1 MAICANCGEDNP
13 PGRIFCKKC
22 GHKIQQSGPPDPTD
36 PDVLQERIKELEAK
50 LLSRQHEINK
60 LNDDLT
66 SVTNEK
72 NAFEKNHPQLAIIL
86 HQLEEKDRALQEA
99 IREVERLRK
108 LLPLSVPPP
117 VPSKAHLVLQS
128 HPIPDPALCI
138 NFEDQQPSLDL
149 LTTGFR
155 IRANLERRS
164 DGCVGLVIH
173 PGATIN
179 VKMPGD
185 IRWRRLDN
193 STPMDTQPGMILFD
207 PKGAANAR
215 LESSN

>member
-1 MAICANCGEDNP
+1 MTICANCGEENP

-22 GHKIQQSGPPDPTD
+22 SNKLKQNGIVDPPDSED
-36 PDVLQERIKELEAK
+36 LQERIKELEAK
-50 LLSRQHEINK
+50 LLARQQEINK

-72 NAFEKNHPQLAIIL
+72 NVFEKNHPQLAIIL

-108 LLPLSVPPP
+108 LLPLPVPPP
-117 VPSKAHLVLQS
+117 APSKAHLVLQS
-128 HPIPDPALCI
+128 HPIPDPALSI
-138 NFEDQQPSLDL
+138 SFEDQQPSLDL
-149 LTTGFR
+149 STTGFR

-164 DGCVGLVIH
+164 DGSVNLVIH
-173 PGATIN
+173 PGATVN
-179 VKMPGD
+179 VKMPGET
-185 IRWRRLDN
+185 RWRRLDN
-193 STPMDTQPGMILFD
+193 SAHVDTQPGMVLFD

-215 LESSN
+215 LESIG

>member
-13 PGRIFCKKC
+13 PGKMFCKKC
-22 GHKIQQSGPPDPTD
+22 GNRIKQSAPTDPTD
-36 PDVLQERIKELEAK
+36 SDVLQERIKELEAK
-50 LLSRQHEINK
+50 LLERQQEINK

-72 NAFEKNHPQLAIIL
+72 NVFEKNHPQLAIIL
-86 HQLEEKDRALQEA
+86 HQLEEKDGALQEA

-108 LLPLSVPPP
+108 LLPLPVPPP
-117 VPSKAHLVLQS
+117 APSKSHLVLQS
-128 HPIPDPALCI
+128 HPIPDPVLCLT
-138 NFEDQQPSLDL
+138 FEEQQPSLDL
-149 LTTGFR
+149 STTGFR

-164 DGCVGLVIH
+164 DGSVGLVIH

-179 VKMPGD
+179 VKMPGE

-193 STPMDTQPGMILFD
+193 SARVDTQPGMVLFD

-215 LESSN
+215 LESSS

>member
-1 MAICANCGEDNP
+1 MAICTNCGQDNP

-22 GHKIQQSGPPDPTD
+22 GNKIQQSAPTDSTD
-36 PDVLQERIKELEAK
+36 PDVLQEKIKELEAK
-50 LLSRQHEINK
+50 LLSRQQEINK

-72 NAFEKNHPQLAIIL
+72 NVFEKNHPQLAIIL

-108 LLPLSVPPP
+108 LLPLPVPPP
-117 VPSKAHLVLQS
+117 APSKAHLLLQS
-128 HPIPDPALCI
+128 HPIPDPVLCI
-138 NFEDQQPSLDL
+138 SFEDQQRLLDL
-149 LTTGFR
+149 STTGFR
-155 IRANLERRS
+155 IRANLERRA
-164 DGCVGLVIH
+164 DGSVGLVIH

-179 VKMPGD
+179 VKMPGE

-193 STPMDTQPGMILFD
+193 SVGVDTQPGMVLFD

-215 LESSN
+215 LESTS